1 MLTVPFI
8 LGMLL
13 VGVGVGLMNAA
24 LGIGGGILMVPALL
38 EFVPGMD
45 PHTAKG
51 TSLFVIVFV
60 AAINAWRQNRG
71 HTVPWRA
78 ALFLVAG
85 SMLGGYAGAWVTGLL
100 SGVAI
105 TWVFVGV
112 LGVIVVRLLLSEPK
126 PAPVR
131 QNVSHDIV
139 ALSIGLVTGVASG
152 ATGIG
157 GGLVLVP
164 LVLVAGIASNER
176 VTALSNL
183 VMVATCA
190 SAVAVQLRAAS
201 TLSLPGTVG
210 QVSLALAPLIFVGAQ
225 LGSLLGRRINTRLTY
240 GQRKGALIATIVIVM
255 VRMALRAFR

>member
-13 VGVGVGLMNAA
+13 VGLAVGLMNAA

-71 HTVPWRA
+71 QEVPWRA
-78 ALFLVAG
+78 AGFLVAG

-112 LGVIVVRLLLSEPK
+112 LGVIVVRLLFSEPK
-126 PAPVR
+126 AAAVR
-131 QNVSHDIV
+131 RDVSHDIV

-164 LVLVAGIASNER
+164 LSLIAGIASNER

-183 VMVATCA
+183 VMVATCMA
-190 SAVAVQLRAAS
+190 AVAVQLRAPS
-201 TLSLPGTVG
+201 TFSLPGTVG
-210 QVSLALAPLIFVGAQ
+210 QVSLMLAPVVFVGAQ
-225 LGSLLGRRINTRLTY
+225 FGSILGRRINTRLSY
-240 GQRKGALIATIVIVM
+240 RGRKGALIATIVIVM
-255 VRMALRAFR
+255 VRMAWRAVG